1 MLLLKNLIIVK
12 KKDATLTLRWQKPH
26 TLLVCGFYLI
36 CTRFRMP
43 PLTIF
48 TAPVIPDIENNELR
62 QQLQQVID
70 LKTKPLG
77 ALGRLEALALQL
89 GMIQET
95 TTPQIHQPQIRVFAA
110 DHGLTKHGTSAFPS
124 AVTAQMVYNFLQG
137 GAAINVLARQHNIE
151 LKVVDAGV
159 DADFSNSPF
168 KDHPQLLDH
177 KVRHGSRDALT
188 EPAMTEA
195 ECLAALEGG
204 INVVKNMAGNLLI
217 VGEMGIG
224 NTSAASLLLARL
236 GDLSIAD
243 CIGRGTGLD
252 DAGLQHKASILT
264 QVLEHHS
271 EAQAPLEVLA
281 TLGGLEIAMMAG
293 ALMQAASERR
303 ILLIDGFIAS
313 SALLVAERLAPGVA
327 QFAIFAHH
335 SVEPGHTHL
344 LKLLDAEPL
353 LNMGM
358 RLGEGSGAALAFPLL
373 QSACAIINEMASFS
387 DAGISEQSK

>member
-1 MLLLKNLIIVK
+1 MTTF
-12 KKDATLTLRWQKPH
+12 TLP
-26 TLLVCGFYLI
+26 
-36 CTRFRMP
+36 
-43 PLTIF
+43 TI
-48 TAPVIPDIENNELR
+48 ANIENNELR
-62 QQLQQVID
+62 QQLQQMID

-77 ALGRLEALALQL
+77 ALGRLETLALQL
-89 GMIQET
+89 GMIQGT
-95 TTPQIHQPQIRVFAA
+95 LTPQIDQPQIRVFAA
-110 DHGLTKHGTSAFPS
+110 DHGLTKHGTSAYPS

-159 DADFSNSPF
+159 DADFANSPF
-168 KDHPQLLDH
+168 KDHPQLLDY

-195 ECLAALEGG
+195 ECLAALKNGMEVVEGL
-204 INVVKNMAGNLLI
+204 AGNLLI

-236 GDLSIAD
+236 GDVPIAD

-252 DAGLQHKASILT
+252 DAGLQHKTDILT
-264 QVLEHHS
+264 QVLVRHN
-271 EAQAPLEVLA
+271 EAQSPLDALA
-281 TLGGLEIAMMAG
+281 ALGGLEIAMMAG
-293 ALMQAASERR
+293 ALIQAASERR

-327 QFAIFAHH
+327 QYAIFAHH
-335 SVEPGHTHL
+335 SVEPGHAHL
-344 LKLLDAEPL
+344 LKLLNAEPL
-353 LNMGM
+353 LDMGM
-358 RLGEGSGAALAFPLL
+358 RLGEGSGAALAYPLL

-387 DAGISEQSK
+387 DAGISEQNS

>member
-1 MLLLKNLIIVK
+1 M
-12 KKDATLTLRWQKPH
+12 
-26 TLLVCGFYLI
+26 
-36 CTRFRMP
+36 
-43 PLTIF
+43 TIF
-48 TAPVIPDIENNELR
+48 TTPTIANIENDELR
-62 QQLQQVID
+62 QQLQQIID

-77 ALGRLEALALQL
+77 ALGRLETLAVQL
-89 GMIQET
+89 GMIQGT
-95 TTPQIHQPQIRVFAA
+95 TTPHIEQPQIRVFAA

-159 DADFSNSPF
+159 DADFAP
-168 KDHPQLLDH
+168 HPQLLDY

-188 EPAMTEA
+188 EPAMTAA
-195 ECLAALEGG
+195 ECLAALENGME
-204 INVVKNMAGNLLI
+204 VVKNLAGNLLI

-236 GDLSIAD
+236 YDVPLAD

-252 DAGLQHKASILT
+252 DAGLQHKINILT
-264 QVLEHHS
+264 QVLERHQT
-271 EAQAPLEVLA
+271 AQAPFDVLA
-281 TLGGLEIAMMAG
+281 ALGGLEIAMMAG
-293 ALMQAASERR
+293 ALIQAASERR

-313 SALLVAERLAPGVA
+313 SALLMAERLAPGVA
-327 QFAIFAHH
+327 QYAVFAHH
-335 SVEPGHTHL
+335 SVEPGHAHL
-344 LKLLDAEPL
+344 LKSLNAEPL

-358 RLGEGSGAALAFPLL
+358 RLGEGSGAALAYPLL

-387 DAGISEQSK
+387 DAGISEQNN

>member
-1 MLLLKNLIIVK
+1 M
-12 KKDATLTLRWQKPH
+12 TT
-26 TLLVCGFYLI
+26 
-36 CTRFRMP
+36 
-43 PLTIF
+43 F
-48 TAPVIPDIENNELR
+48 TAPTIANTENNNLR
-62 QQLQQVID
+62 QQLQQIID

-77 ALGRLEALALQL
+77 ALGRLETLALQL
-89 GMIQET
+89 GMIQGT
-95 TTPQIHQPQIRVFAA
+95 LTPHITQPQIRVFAA
-110 DHGLTKHGTSAFPS
+110 DHGLTKHGTSAYPS
-124 AVTAQMVYNFLQG
+124 AVTAQMVSNFLQG

-159 DADFSNSPF
+159 DADFANSPF
-168 KDHPQLLDH
+168 KDHPQLLNY

-195 ECLAALEGG
+195 ECLAAL
-204 INVVKNMAGNLLI
+204 KNGMKVAEDLAGNLLI

-236 GDLSIAD
+236 GDVPIAD

-252 DAGLQHKASILT
+252 DAGLQHKTDILT
-264 QVLEHHS
+264 QVLARHN
-271 EAQAPLEVLA
+271 EAQSPLDALA
-281 TLGGLEIAMMAG
+281 ALGGLEIAMMAG
-293 ALMQAASERR
+293 ALIQAASERR

-327 QFAIFAHH
+327 QYAIFAHH
-335 SVEPGHTHL
+335 SVEPGHAHL
-344 LKLLDAEPL
+344 LKLLNAEPL

-358 RLGEGSGAALAFPLL
+358 RLGEGSGAALAYPLL

-387 DAGISEQSK
+387 DAGISEQKS

>member
-1 MLLLKNLIIVK
+1 ML
-12 KKDATLTLRWQKPH
+12 
-26 TLLVCGFYLI
+26 
-36 CTRFRMP
+36 

-48 TAPVIPDIENNELR
+48 TAPAIPNIENNKLR

-77 ALGRLEALALQL
+77 ALGRLEELALQL
-89 GMIQET
+89 GMIQGSI
-95 TTPQIHQPQIRVFAA
+95 TPQIEQPQIRVFAA

-159 DADFSNSPF
+159 DADFGNSPF
-168 KDHPQLLDH
+168 KDHPQLLDY
-177 KVRHGSRDALT
+177 KVRRGSRDALT
-188 EPAMTEA
+188 EAAMTEA
-195 ECLAALEGG
+195 ECLAALENGM
-204 INVVKNMAGNLLI
+204 NVVKNMAGNLLI

-252 DAGLQHKASILT
+252 DAGLQHKANILT
-264 QVLEHHS
+264 QVLERHS
-271 EAQAPLEVLA
+271 EAQLPLEVLA
-281 TLGGLEIAMMAG
+281 ALGGLEIAMMAG
-293 ALMQAASERR
+293 ALIQAASERR

-313 SALLVAERLAPGVA
+313 SALLVAERLVPGVA
-327 QFAIFAHH
+327 QYAIFAHH

-344 LKLLDAEPL
+344 LKLLNAEPL

-358 RLGEGSGAALAFPLL
+358 RLGEGSGAALAYPLL